1 MGTIKLHTMAVYTI
15 LTQKYLRNNWL
26 LEIFLGKETI
36 QAIQDKNLTN
46 IVPTNTIINQL
57 KD

>member
-1 MGTIKLHTMAVYTI
+1 MGTIKLLTMAVLTI

-36 QAIQDKNLTN
+36 QANEDKNSTN
-46 IVPTNTIINQL
+46 IVPTNIINNQL

>member
-1 MGTIKLHTMAVYTI
+1 MENIKLLTMAVLTI

-26 LEIFLGKETI
+26 LELFLGKETNR
-36 QAIQDKNLTN
+36 AIQDKNLTY
-46 IVPTNTIINQL
+46 IVPTNTINNQL

>member
-1 MGTIKLHTMAVYTI
+1 MGTIKLQTMAVLAI

-46 IVPTNTIINQL
+46 IVTTNTINNQL